1 LPQQHLSIALLTFN
15 VGVELGQLFVVGLAF
30 VLHRALARWP
40 TFVMARSPALY
51 VIGTIAAYWS
61 FGRIVAILG

>member
-1 LPQQHLSIALLTFN
+1 
-15 VGVELGQLFVVGLAF
+15 
-30 VLHRALARWP
+30 
-40 TFVMARSPALY
+40 MARSPALY